1 MMVKI
6 VGTGEKDDY
15 GAAVRAQHRNPE
27 VDLVGIL
34 RARRLRW
41 LGHVLRMPEERLIRR
56 VEEAEFVK
64 AS

>member
-27 VDLVGIL
+27 DNGTGISPFPGGSD
-34 RARRLRW
+34 A
-41 LGHVLRMPEERLIRR
+41 
-56 VEEAEFVK
+56 
-64 AS
+64 